1 MSIQK
6 FLHFGCWNKGGC
18 DLTSINN
25 KTSLSDVMIKIN
37 QFAETPE
44 TKPDFIL
51 VAGDNYYPKKKTSD
65 KGGKIKKMNFE
76 ELLSGF
82 DCLPK
87 NIECNIILG
96 NHDLETD
103 VYVGNEETP
112 NKCNI
117 INSEINISNRND
129 NINLKLF
136 NFKKIGNSTLILM
149 IDSTMYD
156 PISNLFLP
164 CYKKI
169 LKNTIYDTNDIDEET
184 ETYISNLTMNDIR
197 KIQKDYI
204 ENIIINNLNNLKN
217 IIIVAHHPITCY
229 KFKKDNIILVD
240 TPGQGLTDFLYN
252 TIYLNSINDA
262 PINYYYLCADL
273 HQYQIGT
280 IKIKP
285 QDVSDSMSMII
296 KQYIVGTGGTDLDE
310 NPFKYDITE
319 RNQTIQFMPILQ
331 NTDSKSHNITYIV
344 SKEHAKIANIAGSKY
359 GFLECHNVDDQLQ
372 FRFIDVN
379 GGQILE
385 NEYKEYMSEQPTILN
400 KPILVTE
407 TSELLSGGR
416 NKKYK
421 NKNLNIK
428 KLKTKK
434 LKTKKLKIKKLI
446 KLNKLKTKTK
456 KKINKYKYF
465 KRFNN
470 KSNKKYKS
478 KKVSIKKYKSKNIRN
493 KTKR

>member
-25 KTSLSDVMIKIN
+25 KTSLSDVMIKVN
-37 QFAETPE
+37 QFAEIPE

-51 VAGDNYYPKKKTSD
+51 VAGDNYYPKKKKD
-65 KGGKIKKMNFE
+65 KRGKIKKMNFQ

-82 DCLPK
+82 ECLPK
-87 NIECNIILG
+87 NIECNVILG

-117 INSEINISNRND
+117 INSEINISNKND

-136 NFKKIGNSTLILM
+136 NFKRIGNGTLILM

-156 PISNLFLP
+156 PKSNLFLP

-169 LKNTIYDTNDIDEET
+169 LKNTLYDTNDIDEST
-184 ETYISNLTMNDIR
+184 QTYINNLTMNNIR
-197 KIQKDYI
+197 EIQKNYI

-229 KFKKDNIILVD
+229 KLKNYENKLVD
-240 TPGQGLTDFLYN
+240 TPGHGLTDFLYN
-252 TIYLNSINDA
+252 TIYLNSINSGN
-262 PINYYYLCADL
+262 INYYYLCADL
-273 HQYQIGT
+273 HQYQIGN

-285 QDVSDSMSMII
+285 QSISDNMSMII

-319 RNQTIQFMPILQ
+319 RNETISFTPILQ
-331 NTDSKSHNITYIV
+331 NTDSKPHNITYIV
-344 SKEHAKIANIAGSKY
+344 SKEQSEIANIAGSKY
-359 GFLECHNVDDQLQ
+359 GFLECHNVDDELQ
-372 FRFIDVN
+372 FRFIDIN
-379 GGQILE
+379 GGQIVE
-385 NEYKEYMSEQPTILN
+385 NEYNSYMSSQPTILN
-400 KPILVTE
+400 KPVLVTE
-407 TSELLSGGR
+407 SSGLLTIGGR

-421 NKNLNIK
+421 NKRIK
-428 KLKTKK
+428 TKKVIKIYKLKKGANLKTKK
-434 LKTKKLKIKKLI
+434 KNIKRKHFKKYNNKTKHII
-446 KLNKLKTKTK
+446 
-456 KKINKYKYF
+456 
-465 KRFNN
+465 
-470 KSNKKYKS
+470 NKKYKT
-478 KKVSIKKYKSKNIRN
+478 KYIRDKKYK
-493 KTKR
+493 TKKILYIN